1 MIGAMGEADRQEL
14 STNLDPWEVTLTTGD
29 ALIVR
34 AHGVRELED
43 FYVFVALMK
52 GSPAYEYELLRIPV
66 TAVADVS
73 GG

>member
-1 MIGAMGEADRQEL
+1 MAEVNRQEL
-14 STNLDPWEVTLTTGD
+14 SANLDPWQVTLTTGD
-29 ALIVR
+29 VLSVR
-34 AHGVRELED
+34 AHGVKELED

-66 TAVADVS
+66 SAVADVS